1 MSLRTLVWYT
11 CMVHLCGTPVWYTC
25 MVHLYG
31 TPVWYTCMVHLYGT
45 PVWYTCMLAE
55 NIVMA
60 MDRSMCM
67 ITEMNVLKSACVL
80 MNLVY

>member
-1 MSLRTLVWYT
+1 MNVSVLYELVYT

-45 PVWYTCMLAE
+45 AE

-60 MDRSMCM
+60 MD
-67 ITEMNVLKSACVL
+67 
-80 MNLVY
+80 VYVQG